1 MRAPAPAGSRID
13 RTQRLRFT
21 FDGIAYEGY
30 RGDTLASALLA
41 NGVHLVARSFKYH
54 RPRGIYTAGS
64 EEPNALVRLGSGA
77 RAEPNTR
84 ATQIELFDGLVAE
97 SQNHW
102 PSLSFDL
109 GAIANHCSALLP
121 AGFYYKT
128 FMWPRWSFYER
139 FIRAAA
145 GMGVAPDG
153 VDPDEYEHQHA
164 HCDVLVVGA
173 GRSGCAAARTAAE
186 SGARVILCDENHPP
200 DVDGVQVLARTTA
213 FGRYDHGLVGLLEG
227 RHRLWKVRAKEV
239 VLATGAIEQPLVF
252 GNNDLPGIMLAGA
265 MRRYAQDFGVLPGK
279 RVVLAG
285 HEVRETAALL
295 KELGVEIAAVI
306 DGAQLIRARGS
317 RRIEALEF
325 VEGGRNKTIACD
337 ALGVSGG
344 FQPAVHLMAQA
355 RGAARVRLVGAAAR
369 PAIIPAIGKDGGGAK
384 RFVDLQN
391 DVTVDDIDLAVREGY
406 RSIEHLKRYTTLGM
420 GTDQGKTSNLAGAAR
435 LAERLGKSFAEIG
448 TTTFRPPYT
457 PVTLG
462 ALAGRERGAHAEP
475 TRLTPMHAW
484 HASHGARFINAGL
497 WLRPQLYPRAGESD
511 EACIEREA
519 RKVRSHVGMVDV
531 STLGKIEL
539 QGPDVAEFL
548 NRVYVNNWHTLA
560 VGRARY
566 GVMLR
571 EDGFVFDDGTTSRL
585 AEQHYLMTTTT
596 ANAEAVLR
604 HLEFLLQVVWPQ
616 LRVWLAPVTE
626 QWAAVALAGPQARAT
641 LQKVADVDLP
651 FLGVRSCH
659 VAGIPA
665 RVLRISYSGELAY
678 EIHVPSDQGAAL
690 WQALADLGVEPYGT
704 EAMGVLRIEKGHIVV
719 GAEADGRTTA
729 DDLGLGPLVSQ
740 SKHYVGK
747 RLAER
752 PALVAADRWQLV
764 GLTAVDGGRSLPRG
778 AKLLRDPKASMEG
791 HITSWCYSPQL
802 EAPIALALLAA
813 GRGRHGEVLWASS
826 PLIGQ
831 SVRVRVGPPC
841 FFDPDGARLRG

>member
-1 MRAPAPAGSRID
+1 MNEFRAPAPAGSRID

-54 RPRGIYTAGS
+54 RPRGIFAAGS

-84 ATQIELFDGLVAE
+84 ATQIALFDGLVAT
-97 SQNHW
+97 SQNRW
-102 PSLSFDL
+102 PSLAFDL
-109 GAIANHCSALLP
+109 GAIANLCAPLLP

-128 FMWPRWSFYER
+128 FMWPSWLLYER

-145 GMGVAPDG
+145 GMGIAPDG

-164 HCDVLVVGA
+164 HCDLLVVGG
-173 GRSGCAAARTAAE
+173 GRSGLAAAREAAKG
-186 SGARVILCDENHPP
+186 GARVILCDEGDPP
-200 DVDGVQVLARTTA
+200 PVEGVRTLARTTA
-213 FGRYDHGLVGLLEG
+213 FGRYDHGLVGLLES
-227 RHRLWKVRAKEV
+227 RHRLWKVRTKEL

-252 GNNDLPGIMLAGA
+252 GNNDLPGVMLAGA
-265 MRRYAQDFGVLPGK
+265 MGRYAREFGVLPGR

-285 HEVRETAALL
+285 VHDSIHATASLL
-295 KELGVEIAAVI
+295 RDLGVQVTM
-306 DGAQLIRARGS
+306 
-317 RRIEALEF
+317 
-325 VEGGRNKTIACD
+325 VEGTEVVGAIGRQRVQAIETQAGTIACD
-337 ALGVSGG
+337 AVGVCGG
-344 FQPAVHLMAQA
+344 FQPAVHLLAQM
-355 RGAARVRLVGAAAR
+355 RVTTGVRVVGRAAR
-369 PAIIPAIGKDGGGAK
+369 PAMAPPVGNAG
-384 RFVDLQN
+384 FVDLQN
-391 DVTVDDIDLAVREGY
+391 DVTVADIELAVREGY
-406 RSIEHLKRYTTLGM
+406 RSVEHLKRYTTLGM
-420 GTDQGKTSNLAGAAR
+420 GTDQGKTSNLAGSAI
-435 LAERLGKSFAEIG
+435 LADRLGKSLAEIG
-448 TTTFRPPYT
+448 STTFRPPYT

-484 HASHGARFINAGL
+484 HAAHGARFINAGL
-497 WLRPQLYPRAGESD
+497 WVRPQLYPRAGESD

-519 RKVRSHVGMVDV
+519 RHVRSHAGMVDV

-539 QGPDVAEFL
+539 QGADVAEFL
-548 NRVYVNNWHTLA
+548 NRVYINNWHTLA

-604 HLEFLLQVVWPQ
+604 HLEFLLQIVWAE
-616 LRVWLAPVTE
+616 LRVRLASVTE
-626 QWAAVALAGPQARAT
+626 QWAALALAGPNSRAV
-641 LQKVADVDLP
+641 LQKVADVNLP
-651 FLGVRSCH
+651 FLGVSTCR

-678 EIHVPSDQGAAL
+678 EIHVPANRGQELWEAL
-690 WQALADLGVEPYGT
+690 SNLGIAPYGT

-729 DDLGLGPLVSQ
+729 DDLGLGALVSQ
-740 SKHYVGK
+740 SKHFVGK
-747 RLAER
+747 RL
-752 PALVAADRWQLV
+752 
-764 GLTAVDGGRSLPRG
+764 
-778 AKLLRDPKASMEG
+778 
-791 HITSWCYSPQL
+791 
-802 EAPIALALLAA
+802 
-813 GRGRHGEVLWASS
+813 
-826 PLIGQ
+826 
-831 SVRVRVGPPC
+831 
-841 FFDPDGARLRG
+841 